1 MSQRPGREHHTAGK
15 VVNGPIMTERIERF
29 LLELFSD
36 PRYVLRERVERLGES
51 RLAFLEV
58 CMLVSA
64 TGDVLGQTVLHR
76 EYRERGRPDGERP
89 YGHES
94 LLEYYQL
101 EQSQNRVPVLTDDA
115 CANIREESWQYY
127 VRRNFHFQSKNF
139 MLAREDGEH
148 NLELCNLLE
157 RYGVDDA
164 DRWALLRWWPWI
176 ERDRAMAAALEL
188 AEANQLDM
196 AAAELYRAIKAIDQF
211 AAKHAA
217 QYEAEGEEGL
227 RLSPAMRSHVE
238 ALTALLREEV
248 SLPISADEK
257 LDQAVAQG
265 DQEEADRLRRAM
277 MKDLLDGA

>member
-1 MSQRPGREHHTAGK
+1 
-15 VVNGPIMTERIERF
+15 MTERIEQ
-29 LLELFSD
+29 LLLKLFRD
-36 PRYVLRERVERLGES
+36 ARYVLRERVERLGEP
-51 RLAFLEV
+51 RFAFLEV

-64 TGDVLGQTVLHR
+64 TGDVLGQNVLHR

-94 LLEYYQL
+94 LLDYYHV
-101 EQSQNRVPVLTDDA
+101 EQSQNRVPVLTHEA
-115 CANIREESWQYY
+115 AANIRDESWQYY

-157 RYGVDDA
+157 RYAVDDA

-188 AEANQLDM
+188 VEADQLDM

-211 AAKHAA
+211 AEKHAA
-217 QYEAEGEEGL
+217 QYEAEGEEGV
-227 RLSPAMRSHVE
+227 RLPPTMRSHVE

-248 SLPISADEK
+248 SLPTSVDEK
-257 LDQAVAQG
+257 LDEAVARG
-265 DQEEADRLRRAM
+265 DQEEADRLRQAM
-277 MKDLLDGA
+277 MKDLLGGA